1 MAGGTTIAEAVKE
14 FSKENGSFHN
24 MKNQGKSGVNGTVR
38 CKGDL
43 PYAFFSK
50 EQDSSSSSCSVAVD
64 GEEIG
69 GIEDSLESLCVSVS
83 ERSKYRSASIG
94 TVSSIIGK
102 DYVKTAQFKQGYV
115 KANKS
120 MKLNSKVLPV
130 SEPLIREAKL
140 NSEKDDNVHDDMEE
154 FLFHMLG
161 DGFQLERDVI
171 RQVLDACG
179 YDMPKSMEKL
189 LDISIETLDEKSE
202 SDSGST
208 DKYTGLHSKA
218 EYTSY
223 QRKCTRYPGG
233 TTTEDTASNSSEDF
247 SVVGNRK
254 NNLERDILTSLFCA
268 PDTNKNDFVLPN
280 KVRVK
285 TTKSRGLFGDAV
297 KEPLQDSTLEVEQN
311 ITSVQPRK
319 KDEYDQDEE
328 RYQAVRRGVKE
339 NSELM
344 KQYYKSAVEALTKGD
359 GDLFEKLKEQGEIY
373 YKKAR
378 EAHEESCKMILETSK
393 DVDTEEDM
401 EEDLR
406 DYDAKGAVRLLKD
419 LLSSLSGISSIQYLK
434 LILDSKGEEDSS
446 KGLRRRRVL
455 KLLEK
460 ESIEWTEEGESS
472 GTICI
477 RLDRINPRRLSF
489 VKK

>member
-1 MAGGTTIAEAVKE
+1 MAGGTTIVEAVKE

-38 CKGDL
+38 GKGDL

-189 LDISIETLDEKSE
+189 LDISIATLDEKSE

-208 DKYTGLHSKA
+208 DK
-218 EYTSY
+218 
-223 QRKCTRYPGG
+223 
-233 TTTEDTASNSSEDF
+233 DTASNSSEDF

-297 KEPLQDSTLEVEQN
+297 KEPLQDSILEVEQN
-311 ITSVQPRK
+311 ITSVEPRK

-393 DVDTEEDM
+393 DVETEEDM

-406 DYDAKGAVRLLKD
+406 DYDAKGAVRLLRD